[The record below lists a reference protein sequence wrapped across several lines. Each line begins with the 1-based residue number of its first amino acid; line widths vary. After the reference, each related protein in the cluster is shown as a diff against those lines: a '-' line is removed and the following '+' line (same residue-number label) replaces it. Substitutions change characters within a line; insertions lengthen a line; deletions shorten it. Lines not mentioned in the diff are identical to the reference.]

1 MRKILWGNTW
11 RTTKVK
17 SKNDYVVIGLALFA
31 MFFGAGNLL
40 FPPALGVMAGDNWF
54 MTNLGFVVT
63 GVGFPI
69 LGVIALCKCGGSIDG
84 MASKIHPLFSKALG
98 IIVVLAIGPL
108 LAIPRTGA
116 TVFEVGVKPLAPNV
130 HPILSAVIYFSITLF
145 FVIKPSGIM
154 DKIGKILTPILVF
167 MMGVIIVKGIVSPI
181 GVATTSTIVSPF
193 GTGFREG
200 YQTMDALGSI
210 LMGGL
215 VIVALKEKGYNTSE
229 EKMIMTAKAGLIA
242 GLGLAFV
249 YTGLMYIG
257 STASGVFGA
266 DLSKSELIMAITS
279 SILGGYGKIGMS
291 LVVSAACLT
300 TSIGLTAVVGNYFNE
315 LSGDKISYKAI
326 VIATCIFSALASVLG
341 VELIV
346 KLAIPL
352 LVLVYP
358 VVIILIILSLFSDI
372 LHNRNTFRGA
382 VIGALLV
389 SSFDALGV
397 LGIKIEIINN
407 LISKLPFAASGFSWL
422 LPSIA
427 LSIAMTILIKDDK
440 ANKVYIED
448 PEFV

>member
-1 MRKILWGNTW
+1 MKN
-11 RTTKVK
+11 
-17 SKNDYVVIGLALFA
+17 KNDYVVIGLALFA

-40 FPPALGVMAGDNWF
+40 FPPALGVIAGDKWF
-54 MTNLGFVVT
+54 MTNLGFVFT

-84 MASKIHPLFSKALG
+84 MASKIHPVFSKALG

-116 TVFEVGVKPLAPNV
+116 TVYEVGVQPLAANV
-130 HPILSAVIYFSITLF
+130 HPMLSAIIYFAITLF

-167 MMGVIIVKGIVSPI
+167 MMGVIIVKGVVSPI
-181 GVATTSTIVSPF
+181 GVASSSSMISPF

-215 VIVALKEKGYNTSE
+215 VIVALKEKGYNTPE

-257 STASGVFGA
+257 STASTVFA
-266 DLSKSELIMAITS
+266 ASLTKSELIMAITNN
-279 SILGGYGKIGMS
+279 ILGGYGKIGMS

-300 TSIGLTAVVGNYFNE
+300 TSIGLTAVVGNYFSE
-315 LSGDKISYKAI
+315 LSNGKVSYKVI
-326 VIATCIFSALASVLG
+326 VIATCVFSALASVLG

-346 KLAIPL
+346 QLAIPL

-358 VVIILIILSLFSDI
+358 VVIILIVLNLFSDI
-372 LHNRNTFRGA
+372 LNNRNTFRGA
-382 VIGALLV
+382 VIGALIV

-397 LGIKIEIINN
+397 LGIKIDFINN
-407 LISKLPFAASGFSWL
+407 LIAKLPFAASGFSWL

-427 LSIAMTILIKDDK
+427 LSVIMTVLFKDDK
-440 ANKVYIED
+440 ANKVHLTD
-448 PEFV
+448 VDFA

>member
-1 MRKILWGNTW
+1 MKR
-11 RTTKVK
+11 
-17 SKNDYVVIGLALFA
+17 KNDYIVIGLALFA

-40 FPPALGVMAGDNWF
+40 FPPALGLMAGTNWF

-69 LGVIALCKCGGSIDG
+69 LGVIALCKCGGTIDG

-116 TVFEVGVKPLAPNV
+116 TVFEVGVKPLFPEV
-130 HPILSAVIYFSITLF
+130 HPMLSAAIYFSITLF

-167 MMGVIIVKGIVSPI
+167 MMGVIIIKGILNPI
-181 GVATTSTIVSPF
+181 GIASTSTIISPF
-193 GTGFREG
+193 GSGFREG

-215 VIVALKEKGYNTSE
+215 VIVALKEKGYNSPA

-242 GLGLAFV
+242 GAGLAFV

-257 STASGVFGA
+257 ATASNVFAA
-266 DLSKSELIMAITS
+266 DLTKSELIMAITS

-315 LSGDKISYKAI
+315 LSAGKLSYKAI
-326 VIATCIFSALASVLG
+326 VIATCVFSALASVLG

-358 VVIILIILSLFSDI
+358 VVIILIILNLFSDI
-372 LHNRNTFRGA
+372 LNNRNTFRGA

-389 SSFDALGV
+389 SSFDALAV
-397 LGIKIEIINN
+397 LGVKMEFISN
-407 LISKLPFAASGFSWL
+407 LIMKLPFASSGFSWL
-422 LPSIA
+422 LPSII
-427 LSIAMTILIKDDK
+427 LSVLMTIFIKDDQ
-440 ANKVYIED
+440 ANRVYSENF
-448 PEFV
+448 ELT